1 MEGMRI
7 AFQGTEGAY
16 SEEALLKT
24 FPGATPLGFPTFHQ
38 VFEAVEG
45 GEADLGVVPVE
56 NTTAGSINQTYDL
69 LLESDLHVVG
79 EIVHRVEHCLL
90 APKGTELKELKAVKS
105 HPQALAQCDGFLA
118 RLRLTPI
125 PVFDTAG
132 AAKSLAEAPEPGVGA
147 IASRRAAELYGLE
160 ILAENIED
168 YPHNYTR
175 FFVISREEAKR
186 GEGPHKTSIVFAVR
200 HRPGGLLEALSA
212 FAEAGVNLTKL
223 ESRPRRD
230 KPFSYLFYLDLEG
243 HVEDP
248 GPAQALLTLLRRA
261 AFLKVLGSYPAYKN
275 GG

>member
-1 MEGMRI
+1 MRI
-7 AFQGTEGAY
+7 AYQGTEGAY

-24 FPGATPLGFPTFHQ
+24 FPEATPVGYPTFHQ
-38 VFEAVEG
+38 VFAAVEK
-45 GEADLGVVPVE
+45 GEAELGVVPVE

-90 APKGTELKELKAVKS
+90 APPGTALKEIRYVKS

-118 RLRLTPI
+118 RLGLTPI

-132 AAKSLAEAPEPGVGA
+132 AARELAERREAGMGA
-147 IASRRAAELYGLE
+147 IASRRAASLYGLE

-168 YPHNYTR
+168 NPYNYTR
-175 FFVISREEAKR
+175 FFILSREEAPR

-223 ESRPRRD
+223 ESRPRKDRA
-230 KPFSYLFYLDLEG
+230 FSYLFYLDLEG
-243 HVEDP
+243 HLQDP
-248 GPAQALLTLLRRA
+248 GPAQALLRLLSRA
-261 AFLKVLGSYPAYKN
+261 AFVKVLGSYPAAQN
-275 GG
+275 GL

>member
-1 MEGMRI
+1 V
-7 AFQGTEGAY
+7 
-16 SEEALLKT
+16 EA
-24 FPGATPLGFPTFHQ
+24 
-38 VFEAVEG
+38 
-45 GEADLGVVPVE
+45 GEAELGVVPVE

-90 APKGTELKELKAVKS
+90 APKGTTLKDLHAVKS

-118 RLRLTPI
+118 RMRLTPI

-132 AAKSLAEAPEPGVGA
+132 AAKELAEHPEPGLAA

-160 ILAENIED
+160 VLAENIED

-175 FFVISREEAKR
+175 FFVIGHKEPPR
-186 GEGPHKTSIVFAVR
+186 GQGPYKTSIVFAVR
-200 HRPGGLLEALSA
+200 HRPGGLLEALSV

-243 HVEDP
+243 HLEDP
-248 GPAQALLTLLRRA
+248 GPAQALLRLLRRV
-261 AFLKVLGSYPAYKN
+261 AFLKVLGSYPAHAN
-275 GG
+275 GGVSAP